1 MDWKRIIVAID
12 NTQMSVNAVNYVGS
26 LVGKLSGVRLCLLHI
41 YPAPPPDY
49 YREGATL
56 DEYKHDQTAQARQFL
71 RKAAQHLRDGGVPPE
86 SIWTRC
92 VMADNQTISE
102 AILSLQQEENYGT
115 IVVGKR
121 GISKSEEFLFGS
133 ISSALIHN
141 GRNIA
146 VWVVG

>member
-12 NTQMSVNAVNYVGS
+12 NTHVSVTAVNYVGS
-26 LVGKLSGVRLCLLHI
+26 FVGKLSGVKLCLLHI
-41 YPAPPPDY
+41 YPSPPPDY
-49 YREGATL
+49 YRDGSTI
-56 DEYKHDQTAQARQFL
+56 DDYRQAKETEAKRFL
-71 RKAAQHLRDGGVPPE
+71 QEAAQILRESGVPSE
-86 SIWTRC
+86 SISTRC
-92 VMADNQTISE
+92 VLADKRTISE
-102 AILSLQQEENYGT
+102 TILALQQEEGFGT